1 MKIAIVGGQSRA
13 DFLIGLLLKKA
24 NKLLVINNEKHYC
37 EYLAATHHIPVHFG
51 DGSKM
56 FVLDEAGV
64 YGYDILIAL
73 TDNDADNL
81 NICQLATR
89 IFGIKRSVCTVSNP
103 KNVELFKKL
112 GVHTVISATYMLAQF
127 IEQVSTV
134 ESLTSSLRL
143 ADNRVILSEIAVE
156 ATHPIVNKKIAD
168 IGFPKG
174 VIISCLVRGIDIMV
188 PNGQTVIMINDKLLI
203 ISSPQNQQ
211 AAITSVTGVNLK

>member
-1 MKIAIVGGQSRA
+1 MKIAIVGGQTRA

-24 NKLLVINNEKHYC
+24 NQLLVINNEKNYC
-37 EYLAATHHIPVHFG
+37 EYLAATHRIPVHFG
-51 DGSKM
+51 DGTKL

-81 NICQLATR
+81 NICQMATR
-89 IFGIKRSVCTVSNP
+89 LFGVKRSVCTVSNP

-112 GVHTVISATYMLAQF
+112 GVNTVISATYMLAQF

-134 ESLTSSLRL
+134 ESLTSSLAL

-156 ATHPIVNKKIAD
+156 STHPVVNKKIAD

-174 VIISCLVRGIDIMV
+174 VIISCLVRDLEVLV
-188 PNGQTVIMINDKLLI
+188 PDGQTVIMSNDKLLI

-211 AAITSVTGVNLK
+211 AAIASVTGVRAK